1 MTQKI
6 GINGARVV
14 KRKNTEVLV
23 NDYFNSKAGSKITP
37 NTMQK
42 VMDIQENLNVTL
54 HKGDTIKQ
62 MQVREGED
70 ESRNSASALDQIHSM
85 HDSVY

>member
-1 MTQKI
+1 
-6 GINGARVV
+6 
-14 KRKNTEVLV
+14 
-23 NDYFNSKAGSKITP
+23 
-37 NTMQK
+37 MQR

-62 MQVREGED
+62 MQVREGEH